1 MKEILYM
8 SLKKDSHQKVKEGG
22 IRAPFF
28 IYSNTEINIKVNN
41 ALGNYF
47 YFASKNITAKV
58 ETQHTSITHKL
69 NNDLIEPIW

>member
-1 MKEILYM
+1 M

-28 IYSNTEINIKVNN
+28 IYSNAEINIQINN
-41 ALGNYF
+41 ALGGYF
-47 YFASKNITAKV
+47 KFVSKDITAKV
-58 ETQHTSITHKL
+58 ATQHTSIPHKL